1 MRNKAPKIVND
12 PVHGFINLPQGLL
25 MDLINHPWMQRLRRI
40 KQLGLT
46 EFVYPGALHTR
57 FQHAIGAMHLMDL
70 ALSTLVSK
78 GNVISDDEWEA
89 AKAAILLHDIGH
101 SPFSH
106 ALEFALL
113 DNIHHE
119 EVTQIII
126 EKLGQELGGNMD
138 LALAMFNNK
147 YERPFFH
154 QLISSQLDVDRLD
167 YLARDSFYTGV
178 VEGAIASQR
187 ILKMMN
193 LVNENLV
200 FEEKAIYS
208 IENFLVARRLMYWQV
223 YLHKTTVSTEQMLV
237 QMLKRARYLFKMGT
251 PLVMSDALR
260 HFMDPDQNYD
270 PTNTDTWLNQFLALD
285 DIDIWAAIKTWA
297 FVPDLVLSELCNALL
312 NRKLFKVLISETPF
326 DWQRTISMVPFGS
339 SKLSVGTN
347 DIPYLLCTGEIN
359 NTTYFSG
366 GENIRI
372 LKKTGEVKDILHA
385 SDAPHVQAM
394 NGAVTKYYL
403 CRHPE
408 LTQGSLLDA
417 LIK

>member
-1 MRNKAPKIVND
+1 
-12 PVHGFINLPQGLL
+12 
-25 MDLINHPWMQRLRRI
+25 
-40 KQLGLT
+40 
-46 EFVYPGALHTR
+46 
-57 FQHAIGAMHLMDL
+57 
-70 ALSTLVSK
+70 
-78 GNVISDDEWEA
+78 
-89 AKAAILLHDIGH
+89 
-101 SPFSH
+101 
-106 ALEFALL
+106 
-113 DNIHHE
+113 
-119 EVTQIII
+119 
-126 EKLGQELGGNMD
+126 
-138 LALAMFNNK
+138 
-147 YERPFFH
+147 
-154 QLISSQLDVDRLD
+154 
-167 YLARDSFYTGV
+167 
-178 VEGAIASQR
+178 
-187 ILKMMN
+187 
-193 LVNENLV
+193 
-200 FEEKAIYS
+200 
-208 IENFLVARRLMYWQV
+208 
-223 YLHKTTVSTEQMLV
+223 
-237 QMLKRARYLFKMGT
+237 
-251 PLVMSDALR
+251 
-260 HFMDPDQNYD
+260 MDPDQNYD

-297 FVPDLVLSELCNALL
+297 NVQDLVLSELCNALL

-339 SKLSVGTN
+339 SKLSVGIN